1 MNLKR
6 KSALQALFV
15 GAMVMPWATG
25 CAQPH
30 SAARDID
37 EQADPILKRM
47 CAALDGAKALRVH
60 VRATMDGV
68 VDTGQLA
75 QFNRESDIILSRPDR
90 LSARTRADE
99 GYWSA
104 WYQGGKLTIFDE
116 DDHAYSTEQVP
127 GRIDAMLDYMADE
140 YDLIMPMADLLVGK
154 TYDSLVENVEVG
166 TYLGLHEVGDT
177 PCHHLLFRQENIDW
191 QIWIDAGS
199 QPLPRKLVITYVEEH
214 NQPQYVAML
223 DGWDLSPTVTDET
236 FKFTPPADAQAVSM
250 EDLIAQN

>member
-1 MNLKR
+1 MNHIRMSNCYCVLAAVAAA
-6 KSALQALFV
+6 AL
-15 GAMVMPWATG
+15 ATG

-30 SAARDID
+30 PAARDID
-37 EQADPILKRM
+37 EQAGPILKRM
-47 CAALDGAKALRVH
+47 CDTLDSAKALRVH

-68 VDTGQLA
+68 LDTGQLA
-75 QFNRESDIILSRPDR
+75 QFNRNSDIIMARPDR

-99 GYWSA
+99 GHWSA
-104 WYQGGKLTIFDE
+104 WYQSGTLTLFDE
-116 DDHAYSTEQVP
+116 DDHAYATEPVP
-127 GRIDAMLDYMADE
+127 SRLDAMLDYLADE

-166 TYLGLHEVGDT
+166 TYLGLHHVGET
-177 PCHHLLFRQENIDW
+177 PCHHLLFQQENIDW

-214 NQPQYVAML
+214 DQPQYVAFM
-223 DGWDLSPTVTDET
+223 DGWDLSPATTDET

-250 EDLIAQN
+250 EDLIARN